1 MTETF
6 YGDFYGFRSAPFH
19 ITPDPA
25 LLFPTETHRAALGAI
40 EYGISAGKGFIV
52 VTGEVGVGKT
62 TVLRS
67 CLDALDPRKIKVI
80 YLFNPALSTSEL
92 YAEILDEFDV
102 TLPPTSSTSET
113 LRTLQ
118 RTLLAVNRDG
128 IQVVLAV
135 DEAQRMPED
144 TLEGLRILSNL
155 ETHRS
160 KLLQIIL
167 VGQPE
172 LESILAKHSLR
183 QLAQRVAVRARVAPL
198 TFRQSCR
205 YITHRARLAG
215 REPGRPLFTRAALLY
230 LARVGR
236 GIPRTINVCCDNALI
251 NGYGHG
257 AARIG
262 LGIARESCK
271 AIRFRSPLRRTL
283 TAATFVMALI
293 GAGVS
298 AEVVIRHFLSAQA
311 AANASANA
319 PQEVLSHPALGTVVE
334 RPQAAPEAPRSEIPP
349 PAGGAN
355 PSPTTE
361 GSATAPDTHPGP
373 DGVQRTD
380 AAQDGSA
387 SAPLSPGGKSG
398 GAAPAPAAPAADP
411 AAAPGVGAST
421 AEQAAEAAVGGAA
434 ADAKWV
440 VRPGDTLYHACVATY
455 GECDGRTLQA
465 LLARN
470 PRIAADHVVYVGEVI
485 SLPRLPN

>member
-1 MTETF
+1 MSETF

-19 ITPDPA
+19 ITPDPT
-25 LLFPTETHRAALGAI
+25 LLFPTATHRAALGAI
-40 EYGISAGKGFIV
+40 EYGITAGKGFIV

-62 TVLRS
+62 TVLRA
-67 CLDALDPRKIKVI
+67 CLDELDPRRIKVI
-80 YLFNPALSTSEL
+80 YLLNPALTTAEL

-102 TLPPTSSTSET
+102 MLPPTFSTSET

-118 RTLLAVNRDG
+118 RTLLAVHQAG
-128 IQVVLAV
+128 TQVVLAI
-135 DEAQRMPED
+135 DEAQRMPEE
-144 TLEGLRILSNL
+144 TLESLRILSNL

-283 TAATFVMALI
+283 AAATFLMALI

-311 AANASANA
+311 AVNA
-319 PQEVLSHPALGTVVE
+319 PAKVAPHPAPATPAE
-334 RPQAAPEAPRSEIPP
+334 EPQAARETLRTEAPAAQTTAPPASPDDDVATRDARQAPDEAPP
-349 PAGGAN
+349 P
-355 PSPTTE
+355 S
-361 GSATAPDTHPGP
+361 
-373 DGVQRTD
+373 
-380 AAQDGSA
+380 
-387 SAPLSPGGKSG
+387 
-398 GAAPAPAAPAADP
+398 GAAPALAATPEA
-411 AAAPGVGAST
+411 GS
-421 AEQAAEAAVGGAA
+421 AAESNAHSS
-434 ADAKWV
+434 KWV
-440 VRPGDTLYHACVATY
+440 VRQGDTLYRACVSTY
-455 GECDGRTLQA
+455 GQCDEDTMRA

-470 PRIAADHVVYVGEVI
+470 PRIRGDRTVYVGEVI
-485 SLPRLPN
+485 ELPRLTN